1 MVTLLEVWMK
11 HLAHFNYK
19 GGYPSFCSVYAL
31 KEKHHRL
38 PELPGGFLFTMVR
51 AGEKG
56 TNGRGGTERI

>member
-38 PELPGGFLFTMVR
+38 PELPGGFLLPW
-51 AGEKG
+51 
-56 TNGRGGTERI
+56 